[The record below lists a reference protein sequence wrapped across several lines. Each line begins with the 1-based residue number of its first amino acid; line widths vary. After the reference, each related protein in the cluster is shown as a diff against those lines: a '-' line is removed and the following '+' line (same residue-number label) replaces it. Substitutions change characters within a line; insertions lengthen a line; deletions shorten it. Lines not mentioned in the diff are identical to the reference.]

1 MSDTGS
7 GMSFLVFPW
16 TTRGDSGEGLQ
27 EASSFLGEQGRSPSS
42 LSLVPFFVHS
52 RALSRWKCVCVCVC
66 VCVCFWPSHDA
77 KNGMRGRGEW
87 MPKNSIGNPSSRA
100 QGASSSFLAVSS
112 ESQALSWSSVSVVG
126 EMNRRESLKVG
137 QNDL

>member
-42 LSLVPFFVHS
+42 LSLVPFFIHS

-66 VCVCFWPSHDA
+66 VSVCESVVRMLQESRKEDRPDGSVCPLWSTHVASLPFAHESKWKYSYA
-77 KNGMRGRGEW
+77 AVL
-87 MPKNSIGNPSSRA
+87 SRA
-100 QGASSSFLAVSS
+100 TEFYSCLEGLSKTKQKS
-112 ESQALSWSSVSVVG
+112 E
-126 EMNRRESLKVG
+126 
-137 QNDL
+137 